1 MINTGAV
8 DFEFIFRVSDTY
20 TAYPLTIYDKTD
32 FNEVE
37 AGFTAAD
44 FLGTVKGYM
53 PDGSVFTTVAT
64 PDITGAT
71 VSKGM
76 ALAMD
81 ADGINFIPGRYKFEY
96 ITTLTTTEGVISHTV
111 TKYAD
116 YEYVRPAFS
125 IGMSADVNSSTLTS
139 ADITKYDS
147 RSVSYVASQTL
158 KWPSDLNPT
167 VADVTGATASL
178 TIGPNIYSGSYTS
191 IFTTTSQYD
200 FGGGFIVED
209 VKTFSDSTRVDS
221 NSLVCKARCLLD
233 DYRKQIKDL
242 LAAGGDATQLTIA
255 TNYILAS
262 LRVYE
267 AFIACDDRAGA
278 IKIKDDL
285 LEFIETCDCDCD
297 DCDSPDETGPVE
309 ILPISSI
316 TQVVNGDSAEILF
329 GTGVPSGVLGDDL
342 DAYVN
347 KTNGDMYK
355 KISGAWEFQ
364 LTLTGATGAAG
375 TNGVDATE
383 YFTYILYCEGFTVG
397 GVAINAVLNPTASS
411 LYLAKLET
419 ATEIVTLNA
428 TAIALFDGKWIKY
441 KAEVMSVTPI
451 GTYGGANPLITLD
464 YSTYT
469 DTGSLIVVN
478 FRFFVEFSTALAFFS
493 LPLAF
498 AYNPASLQ
506 SALIID
512 RSSNLLVRVRADTSP
527 DISLFPYDG
536 TNFLANTTYELEGQI
551 VLVK

>member
-8 DFEFIFRVSDTY
+8 DFEFIFKVSDTY

-32 FNEVE
+32 FNGVEV
-37 AGFTAAD
+37 GFTAAN

-53 PDGSVFTTVAT
+53 PDGSVFMTVAT

-96 ITTLTTTEGVISHTV
+96 ITTLTTTQGVINHTV

-116 YEYVRPAFS
+116 YQYVRPAFS

-139 ADITKYDS
+139 ADITQYDS

-167 VADVTGATASL
+167 VADVLGATSSL

-191 IFTTTSQYD
+191 IFTTTSQYS

-209 VKTFSDSTRVDS
+209 VKTFSDSTIVDS
-221 NSLVCKARCLLD
+221 NSLVCKVRCLLD
-233 DYRKQIKDL
+233 DYRKQIKDII
-242 LAAGGDATQLTIA
+242 AAGGDATQLTIA

-342 DAYVN
+342 DTYINV
-347 KTNGDMYK
+347 TNGDMYK
-355 KISGAWEFQ
+355 KISGAWVMQ

-375 TNGVDATE
+375 TNGVGATE
-383 YFTYILYCEGFTVG
+383 YFTYILYCEGFDISG
-397 GVAINAVLNPTASS
+397 DPINAVLNPTASS

-419 ATEIVTLNA
+419 VTEIVTLNA
-428 TAIALFDGKWIKY
+428 TAIALFNGKWIKY

-451 GTYGGANPLITLD
+451 GAYVGANPTITND
-464 YSTYT
+464 FCTYT

-478 FRFFVEFSTALAFFS
+478 FRMFIETSAALSFFT

-506 SALIID
+506 SVWLRDHTNGISI
-512 RSSNLLVRVRADTSP
+512 RVRADVSPNIEFYAYGTS
-527 DISLFPYDG
+527 
-536 TNFLANTTYELEGQI
+536 FLANTQYEIEGQFI
-551 VLVK
+551 LVK